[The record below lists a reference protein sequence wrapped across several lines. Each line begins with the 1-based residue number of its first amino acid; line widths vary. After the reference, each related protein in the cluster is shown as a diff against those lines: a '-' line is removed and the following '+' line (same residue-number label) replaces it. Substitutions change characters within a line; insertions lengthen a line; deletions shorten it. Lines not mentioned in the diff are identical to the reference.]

1 MMCSRMRSRWTAL
14 VDALDCILVA
24 ISTGKEEW
32 RAKVCV
38 SLVPM
43 RLVPLVIEILV
54 FLSWYQRSIDGNFS
68 LSHFQDWT

>member
-24 ISTGKEEW
+24 ISKGKEEW